1 MRTAILFICFLLLGY
16 SSLAQQPPR
25 WKIGDLQQFI
35 EQTQRPLIVNFWA
48 TYCVPCV
55 QEIPYFE
62 SVSRK
67 YAKNQLK
74 LLLVSLD
81 LEKDYPDKVQDFV
94 KRKNIQSQVVWL
106 DETDADYFIPKIDSS
121 WSGALPATLFM
132 APGMTRPIFFDHPI
146 TRKELEATIKKIIP
160 SE

>member
-1 MRTAILFICFLLLGY
+1 MKASAIIFCFLLLGFG
-16 SSLAQQPPR
+16 SFAQQPPK

-55 QEIPYFE
+55 QEIPHFE
-62 SVSRK
+62 SMTRK

-81 LEKDYPDKVQDFV
+81 LEKDYPDKIEDFL
-94 KRKNIQSQVVWL
+94 KRRKIQSQVVWL

-121 WSGALPATLFM
+121 WSGVLPATLFM
-132 APGMTRPIFFDHPI
+132 APGMTRPIFFDHALTP
-146 TRKELEATIKKIIP
+146 KELEAAIQKIIH
-160 SE
+160 